1 MTFGKVVLFSL
12 GKFPEKADPRGLS
25 VKGTPYIKRD
35 VSYGG
40 I

>member
-1 MTFGKVVLFSL
+1 MMFGKVALFSL
-12 GKFPEKADPRGLS
+12 RKFPEKADQRGLS
-25 VKGTPYIKRD
+25 VKGTPYIQRD